1 MAGRADQLVPLE
13 GYGDSAMRLL
23 RHLIP
28 ALLLLLYLAACSKTP
43 MLPPLAADAVILAFG
58 DSLTYGTGAGES
70 ESYPAVLENLSGRR
84 IVNAGSPG
92 ELSETGLKRLPEI
105 LDREKPALLILCHGG
120 NDLLQKVNQ
129 SVTAGNLREMIRIA
143 REKGVSVILLS
154 VPMPDLSLAPPE
166 FYAEIAKEYG
176 TPIESKAL
184 SRILGKSRLKSDYIH
199 PNAAGYRLLAD
210 SVFEL
215 LKKSGAL

>member
-1 MAGRADQLVPLE
+1 
-13 GYGDSAMRLL
+13 MRLL
-23 RHLIP
+23 RHLIT
-28 ALLLLLYLAACSKTP
+28 ALLLLLPLAACSKTP
-43 MLPPLAADAVILAFG
+43 PLPPLAADAVILAFG

-70 ESYPAVLENLSGRR
+70 ESYPAVLEKLVGRR
-84 IVNAGSPG
+84 VVNAGIPG
-92 ELSETGLKRLPEI
+92 ELSETGLQRLPEI
-105 LDREKPALLILCHGG
+105 LDREKPALLLLCHGG
-120 NDLLQKVNQ
+120 NDLLQKTNQ

-166 FYAEIAKEYG
+166 YYAEIAKEYG

-184 SRILGKSRLKSDYIH
+184 PRILGKNSLKSDYIH
-199 PNAAGYRLLAD
+199 PNAAGYRVLAD
-210 SVFEL
+210 SVYDL